1 MTMILRTLLLAT
13 LLALPF
19 ASAARAGDD
28 WVPPVTDPLV
38 KKECGTCHMAFQPAF
53 LPARSWNKMMDTLAD
68 HFGEDASLPADKAAA
83 IRAYLTQNAGDVVGQ
98 GRARKYMRH
107 VAGGDAPQRITE
119 NPDFIR
125 KHQLPERV
133 WKDPK
138 VVTKSNCPA
147 CHVGADRGFYED
159 D

>member
-1 MTMILRTLLLAT
+1 MRTLIFGGLLV
-13 LLALPF
+13 LGLAGP
-19 ASAARAGDD
+19 AQAGDD

-38 KKECGTCHMAFQPAF
+38 KKECGACHMAFQPAF
-53 LPARSWNKMMDTLAD
+53 LPARSWNKMMDTLSD
-68 HFGEDASLPADKAAA
+68 HFGEDASLPADKAQA
-83 IRAYLTQNAGDVVGQ
+83 IRAYLTNNAGDVMPQ

-107 VAGGDAPQRITE
+107 LSAADAPQRITE

-133 WKDPK
+133 WRDPK

-147 CHVGADRGFYED
+147 CHVQAERGWYED